1 MKRTT
6 IFIDE
11 ALIGRLRRF
20 AKREGISSAAV
31 VREAIA
37 TYLEAQESEKQR
49 VPKLAGRFE
58 SGHTDTSERV
68 DELLWKDCHE

>member
-11 ALIGRLRRF
+11 AVLGRLRRF

-31 VREAIA
+31 VREAVA
-37 TYLEAQESEKQR
+37 TYLETQESEKR
-49 VPKLAGRFE
+49 GVPKLAGRFE

>member
-11 ALIGRLRRF
+11 ALIRRLRRF

-31 VREAIA
+31 VREAVA
-37 TYLEAQESEKQR
+37 TYLETQESEKQR

-58 SGHTDTSERV
+58 SGHRDTSERV